1 MSRIT
6 KAICD
11 KCNREIELNEWFY
24 SARITEISANSDKGR
39 MIAEG
44 DYCKKCFT
52 EIIKEELGI

>member
-1 MSRIT
+1 MSRIQ

-11 KCNREIELNEWFY
+11 KCNREMELNEWFY
-24 SARITEISANSDKGR
+24 SARITEISTGSSVGR
-39 MIAEG
+39 NVAEG